1 MGEQLRDILFGSD
14 FFAWAERTQSASV
27 LNKETTL
34 IEEGSEGKELLI
46 LVEGSANVT
55 SEQSDGEALEIAAL
69 DAPAL
74 FGEMSF
80 LQGRATVA
88 SVIGSTGSRWLR
100 IPFENLRKAIG
111 SDPELAADFYNVLAR
126 KLSLQLQ
133 SQNAMVHRWASSEI
147 EPLRK
152 VLLVFA
158 ELNDLDIDW
167 MSRHGNVMN
176 YQQGESFIEQGQQL
190 NQIWV
195 VLTGEAKIVLVTSNH
210 EEEVGSSRRG
220 ELLGE
225 MALLNKDGVATAR
238 VVAQNSMQLLALPH
252 EPLIKRMATDSAFR
266 ERFQRALAMLLSHR
280 CRDQLMR
287 HGLASRAAAN
297 EAISFD
303 TLENIS
309 QAGRRFDW
317 LCRQLAT
324 A

>member
-46 LVEGSANVT
+46 LVEGNANVT
-55 SEQSDGEALEIAAL
+55 SEQSDGEAVEIATL

-88 SVIGSTGSRWLR
+88 SVMGSAGSRWLR

-133 SQNAMVHRWASSEI
+133 SQNAMVHRWTTSEI

-167 MSRHGNVMN
+167 MSRHGSVMN
-176 YQQGESFIEQGQQL
+176 YQKGESFIEQGQHL

-195 VLTGEAKIVLVTSNH
+195 VLTGEAKIILVTSNH

-225 MALLNKDGVATAR
+225 MALLNQNGVATAR

-252 EPLIKRMATDSAFR
+252 EPLIQRMSTDSAFR

-280 CRDQLMR
+280 CRDQLRR